1 VKAHGATNRANPR
14 FFCVRRGSNFLVLLH
29 NHFRKRRFSP
39 LPGADRISAPS
50 QTPGEPHEIRSY
62 RDDYFGRSH
71 RGRTTERSV
80 MNFLIANKLWL
91 IVIGALAGVM
101 LGLGVEIWKLKG
113 DIKEAKAGL
122 ARAQTE
128 LAIKEANLQI
138 SAANLSECNLRIDLQ
153 NAKFEALETKKQ
165 DAIKEAKQAK
175 ARFEKLAAPAK
186 DAQCQE
192 KLKFYEDAASVAA
205 KAFKG
210 PR

>member
-1 VKAHGATNRANPR
+1 
-14 FFCVRRGSNFLVLLH
+14 
-29 NHFRKRRFSP
+29 
-39 LPGADRISAPS
+39 
-50 QTPGEPHEIRSY
+50 
-62 RDDYFGRSH
+62 
-71 RGRTTERSV
+71 

-101 LGLGVEIWKLKG
+101 LGLGVEIWKLKS
-113 DIKEAKAGL
+113 DVKEAKAGL
-122 ARAQTE
+122 AQAQKE

-153 NAKFEALETKKQ
+153 NAKFEALEAKKQ

-210 PR
+210 LR

>member
-1 VKAHGATNRANPR
+1 
-14 FFCVRRGSNFLVLLH
+14 
-29 NHFRKRRFSP
+29 
-39 LPGADRISAPS
+39 
-50 QTPGEPHEIRSY
+50 
-62 RDDYFGRSH
+62 
-71 RGRTTERSV
+71 

-101 LGLGVEIWKLKG
+101 LGLGVEIWKLRSDVK
-113 DIKEAKAGL
+113 DAKAGL
-122 ARAQTE
+122 AQAQTE

-153 NAKFEALETKKQ
+153 NAKFEALEAKKQ

-210 PR
+210 LR

>member
-1 VKAHGATNRANPR
+1 
-14 FFCVRRGSNFLVLLH
+14 
-29 NHFRKRRFSP
+29 
-39 LPGADRISAPS
+39 
-50 QTPGEPHEIRSY
+50 
-62 RDDYFGRSH
+62 
-71 RGRTTERSV
+71 

-113 DIKEAKAGL
+113 DIKDAKTGLMEAQK
-122 ARAQTE
+122 E
-128 LAIKEANLQI
+128 LAIKEASLQI

-153 NAKFEALETKKQ
+153 NAKFEALEAKKQ

-192 KLKFYEDAASVAA
+192 KLKFYEDAAMVTA
-205 KAFKG
+205 KSFKE
-210 PR
+210 RQ

>member
-1 VKAHGATNRANPR
+1 
-14 FFCVRRGSNFLVLLH
+14 
-29 NHFRKRRFSP
+29 
-39 LPGADRISAPS
+39 
-50 QTPGEPHEIRSY
+50 
-62 RDDYFGRSH
+62 
-71 RGRTTERSV
+71 

-101 LGLGVEIWKLKG
+101 LGLGVEIWKLKS
-113 DIKEAKAGL
+113 DVKEAKAGL
-122 ARAQTE
+122 AQAQKE

-153 NAKFEALETKKQ
+153 NAKFEALEVKKQ

-210 PR
+210 LR